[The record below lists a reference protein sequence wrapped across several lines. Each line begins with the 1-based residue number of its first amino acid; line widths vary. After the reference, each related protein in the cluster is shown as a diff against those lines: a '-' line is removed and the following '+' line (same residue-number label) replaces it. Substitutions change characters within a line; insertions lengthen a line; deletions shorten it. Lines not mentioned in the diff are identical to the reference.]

1 MDSSAR
7 YSAAIAY
14 IPVIGWLYVLLAQ
27 RRNAFAMFHVKQA
40 IGLVVFLI
48 ASLLVW
54 AVFTWI
60 ISQVPYGFLVG
71 NAFFTI
77 VILAYLYG
85 IFAWVIGIINALRGR
100 TALLPVFGAIAN
112 RL

>member
-1 MDSSAR
+1 MDSSTR

-48 ASLLVW
+48 ASVLAW
-54 AVFTWI
+54 GVFMWI
-60 ISQVPYGFLVG
+60 ISQVPYGFLVAQ
-71 NAFFTI
+71 AFFTL
-77 VILAYLYG
+77 VILAYIYG
-85 IFAWVIGIINALRGR
+85 VVAWIMGIINALRGR
-100 TALLPVFGAIAN
+100 TTLLPVFGAIAN